1 MDVGVLT
8 FSKGKIK
15 SAQKINE
22 AILNDSFSLRALVTH
37 PQLEKNVKLRK
48 ALVNHINHR
57 NLSYNSE
64 LRNFEV
70 LKMECYREDQILHP
84 FYRIGFLQLNR
95 HPLHKIK

>member
-70 LKMECYREDQILHP
+70 LKMECYREDQILRP

-95 HPLHKIK
+95 YPLHKIK

>member
-22 AILNDSFSLRALVTH
+22 AILNDSFSLRTLVTH

-48 ALVNHINHR
+48 ALVNHINH
-57 NLSYNSE
+57 
-64 LRNFEV
+64 
-70 LKMECYREDQILHP
+70 
-84 FYRIGFLQLNR
+84 
-95 HPLHKIK
+95 